1 MSFGRNPYVAK
12 AQTAEQKALDATDH
26 PTRVRAYRDAA
37 REWERAA
44 TREKPGKRRDEYLAS
59 AERNRALA
67 DGEDG
72 DAHGGGTGPSDDDEP
87 LLN

>member
-12 AQTAEQKALDATDH
+12 ARTAEQKALDATDE

-59 AERNRALA
+59 AKRNRALA
-67 DGEDG
+67 DGEVP
-72 DAHGGGTGPSDDDEP
+72 ADDDVPPGASEDDA